1 MGFRLNVEVN
11 NSQLKVFMMEF
22 QVEKTEK
29 IQGVVQAPPSKS
41 YTHRAFF
48 LASLARGESRVHN
61 PLYSEDTLAS
71 LVACQAFGSQ
81 FQVSDEMSLVEGTAG
96 DLQTPEDVLDLKNSG
111 TTLRLATTMASL
123 APGCTVLTG
132 DDSLRTRPMQP
143 LLASLAKLGVQ
154 AQSTRENGRAPII
167 IENGFKGGST
177 SIPGDVSSQYI
188 SSILISAPYSQEGVE
203 LEVTGDFISRPY
215 VEMTRDIM
223 AHYGVK
229 VDYQADEKQ
238 FQVEPQ
244 TYQARDYT
252 VEGDYSSA
260 SYLVAAA
267 AILESEIS
275 IRNLFKDSR
284 QGDKV
289 ILGIVKEMGLEVQCL
304 KDEVKLEGNGQ
315 IRGVEVNL
323 EDTPDLVPTVAVL
336 GALAEGTTT
345 ITGVEH
351 ARYKETDR
359 ISTTAQELKKIGF
372 RVEEKL
378 DGLVL
383 KGGIPDRVSDVVV
396 DSHGDHRLAMA
407 LSLVGLKLGS
417 LRVQN
422 AQVHKISFP
431 RYREVMEKLGCRIRA
446 VM

>member
-1 MGFRLNVEVN
+1 
-11 NSQLKVFMMEF
+11 MEF
-22 QVEKTEK
+22 KVEKTDK

-48 LASLARGESRVHN
+48 LAALASGESRVHS

-81 FQVSDEMSLVEGTAG
+81 FQVSDDLSLVEGTAG
-96 DLQTPEDVLDLKNSG
+96 ELQIPGDVLDLKNSG

-143 LLASLAKLGVQ
+143 LLEALAKLGVK
-154 AQSTRENGRAPII
+154 ARSSRDNGMAPII
-167 IENGFKGGST
+167 IEHGFPGGT
-177 SIPGDVSSQYI
+177 TRIRGDVSSQYI
-188 SSILISAPYSQEGVE
+188 SSILISAPYSQEGME
-203 LEVTGDFISRPY
+203 LEVTGNFKSQPY

-223 AHYGVK
+223 AHFGVK
-229 VDYQADEKQ
+229 VHYQADEKR

-244 TYQARDYT
+244 TYQSRDYT

-267 AILESEIS
+267 ALLESEVT
-275 IRNLFKDSR
+275 IRNLFRDSR
-284 QGDKV
+284 QGDRIILDIVERMGVQVKRGADKV
-289 ILGIVKEMGLEVQCL
+289 TV
-304 KDEVKLEGNGQ
+304 EGNGDIQ
-315 IRGVEVNL
+315 GVEVNL
-323 EDTPDLVPTVAVL
+323 EDAPDLVPTVAVL
-336 GALAEGTTT
+336 GALASGTTR

-351 ARYKETDR
+351 ARFKETDR

-372 RVEEKL
+372 RVEEKR
-378 DGLVL
+378 DGLIL
-383 KGGIPDRVSDVVV
+383 EGGIPDRVSGVVV

-407 LSLVGLKLGS
+407 LSLVGLKVGK

-422 AQVHKISFP
+422 AQVHNISFP
-431 RYREVMEKLGCRIRA
+431 RYREVMEKLGCQIEA
-446 VM
+446 II

>member
-11 NSQLKVFMMEF
+11 NSQLMVFKMEF

-132 DDSLRTRPMQP
+132 DDSLRTRPMQA
-143 LLASLAKLGVQ
+143 LLDSLAKLGVQ
-154 AQSTRENGRAPII
+154 ARSTRDNGRAPII
-167 IENGFKGGST
+167 IENGFRGGST
-177 SIPGDVSSQYI
+177 SIRGDVSSQYI

-223 AHYGVK
+223 AHFGVK

-244 TYQARDYT
+244 TYQAQDYT

-304 KDEVKLEGNGQ
+304 KDEVKLEGNGE

-345 ITGVEH
+345 IAGVEH

>member
-1 MGFRLNVEVN
+1 
-11 NSQLKVFMMEF
+11 MEF
-22 QVEKTEK
+22 LVKKTDK
-29 IQGVVQAPPSKS
+29 IRGVVQAPPSKS

-48 LASLARGESRVHN
+48 LAALASGESTIRS

-81 FQVSDEMSLVEGTAG
+81 FQVSDEACLVEGTAG
-96 DLQTPEDVLDLKNSG
+96 ELQTPEDVLDLKNSG

-123 APGCTVLTG
+123 APGHTVLTG

-143 LLASLAKLGVQ
+143 LLSALDKLGVR
-154 AQSTRENGRAPII
+154 AWSTRDNGLAPII
-167 IENGFKGGST
+167 IQEGFQGGSA

-203 LEVTGDFISRPY
+203 LEVTGDFKSQPY
-215 VEMTRDIM
+215 VKMTRDIM
-223 AHYGVK
+223 THFGVEM
-229 VDYQADEKQ
+229 DYQKDEKRYR
-238 FQVEPQ
+238 VDPQ

-267 AILESEIS
+267 AILESELT
-275 IRNLFKDSR
+275 IRNLFPDSR
-284 QGDKV
+284 QGDKI
-289 ILGIVKEMGLEVQCL
+289 ILDIVEEMGVQVQRRE
-304 KDEVKLEGNGQ
+304 DEVKLRGTGE

-323 EDTPDLVPTVAVL
+323 EDAPDLVPTVAVL

-359 ISTTAQELKKIGF
+359 ISTTAQELQKVGF
-372 RVEEKL
+372 QVEEKR
-378 DGLVL
+378 DGLIL
-383 KGGIPDRVSDVVV
+383 GGKIPDKVSGGVV

-407 LSLVGLKLGS
+407 LSLVGLKVGK

-422 AQVHKISFP
+422 AQVHNISFP
-431 RYREVMEKLGCRIRA
+431 RYREVMEKLGCQIEA
-446 VM
+446 II

>member
-48 LASLARGESRVHN
+48 LAALARGESTIRS

-81 FQVSDEMSLVEGTAG
+81 FQVSDELSLVEGTVG
-96 DLQTPEDVLDLKNSG
+96 ELQTPEDVLDLKNSG

-132 DDSLRTRPMQP
+132 DDSLRTRPMQA
-143 LLASLAKLGVQ
+143 LLDSLAKLGVQ
-154 AQSTRENGRAPII
+154 ARSTRDNGRAPII
-167 IENGFKGGST
+167 IENGFLGGST
-177 SIPGDVSSQYI
+177 SIRGDVSSQYI

-223 AHYGVK
+223 AHFGVQ

-267 AILESEIS
+267 AILESEIT

-284 QGDKV
+284 QGDKI
-289 ILGIVKEMGLEVQCL
+289 ILDIVKEMGLEVRCL
-304 KDEVKLEGNGQ
+304 KDEVKLEGNGE

-359 ISTTAQELKKIGF
+359 ISTTTQELKKIGF

-383 KGGIPDRVSDVVV
+383 KGGIPDRVSGVVV

-407 LSLVGLKLGS
+407 LSLVGLKVGS

-431 RYREVMEKLGCRIRA
+431 RYREVMEKLGCQIE
-446 VM
+446 VLI